1 MRIALPL
8 IGALAIAVPAAG
20 YGEVYKW
27 VDARGVVNYGN
38 TRPEGVK
45 QVRQLD
51 EDAGRVS
58 TVPGISKEQIAR
70 QRQLELEARVERLER
85 ELAEQRALAAAAPVY
100 PAYPM
105 NYPAGYA
112 AYPASFPAY
121 GFPLTAVR
129 VAHPR
134 RFHGGFRPPM
144 ARPVR
149 R

>member
-1 MRIALPL
+1 MRIALTL
-8 IGALAIAVPAAG
+8 IVAVAVPVAG

-27 VDARGVVNYGN
+27 VDAKGVVNYGN
-38 TRPEGVK
+38 TRPEGAK

-70 QRQLELEARVERLER
+70 QRQLELETRVERLER

-105 NYPAGYA
+105 NYSAGYA
-112 AYPASFPAY
+112 AYPAYFPAY
-121 GFPLTAVR
+121 GYPLTGAR
-129 VAHPR
+129 VAYPR
-134 RFHGGFRPPM
+134 RFHGGVMRPPM

>member
-1 MRIALPL
+1 MRIPLTL
-8 IGALAIAVPAAG
+8 IGALAITVPVAG

-27 VDARGVVNYGN
+27 VDAKGVVNYGN
-38 TRPEGVK
+38 VRPEGAK

-58 TVPGISKEQIAR
+58 TIPGIPKEQIAR

-100 PAYPM
+100 PAFPM
-105 NYPAGYA
+105 NYPAGIA
-112 AYPASFPAY
+112 AYPGFVPAF
-121 GFPLTAVR
+121 GFPLIAVR

-134 RFHGGFRPPM
+134 RVHGGFRPPM
-144 ARPVR
+144 ARPVHR
-149 R
+149 